1 MPKNKPTSK
10 LLKSERI
17 SLAASVEAGSHV
29 DRENRIISDV
39 ILCQVGEAKGHGV
52 HLEQSFIDA
61 GIDYAKKHH
70 TKVGMKCRFGH
81 PAMSNDALGT
91 EIGRYHNFKVVDDK
105 MVADLHVYESANL
118 SPTHPG
124 AGDWILSMA
133 EEDPHAIMTSIVFIP
148 GKKYQY
154 DDEGNKYYL
163 KIIYDEYG
171 ARYVSED
178 RNHKYDPNK
187 KVFVELKE
195 LWGNDLV
202 DEGAATDKLFSAIAN
217 PDKFAV
223 IATQFL
229 DEHPKIAVWL
239 GENPEKLEGFLQ
251 KYQSLKTK
259 TNRNTPMKIKFQ
271 KAWAFACAFFGFADT
286 KEEDLPEVTAE
297 HFGQLNDE
305 CARLETELAQ
315 ATKDKEAFEAQ
326 VDALGSEITELKKD
340 KTDLEASLAQ
350 EKKDK
355 DAYCALAEKYR
366 GAAGEAFKDTNPTE
380 DPKIE
385 GDQGGEKE
393 KKVEES
399 SVFKRAMKDL
409 KNI

>member
-17 SLAASVEAGSHV
+17 SLASSVEAGSHV

-52 HLEQSFIDA
+52 HLEQSFIEA
-61 GIDYAKKHH
+61 GIAYAKKHH

-91 EIGRYHNFKVVDDK
+91 EVGRYHNFKVVDDK

-133 EEDPHAIMTSIVFIP
+133 EEDPHAIMTSIVFTVDHY
-148 GKKYQY
+148 YQY
-154 DDEGNKYYL
+154 HDSNKF
-163 KIIYDEYG
+163 KVRRGEYG
-171 ARYVSED
+171 WVSED
-178 RNHKYDPNK
+178 KKFKFNPNEK
-187 KVFVELKE
+187 IYVELAE

-239 GENPEKLEGFLQ
+239 GENPEKLEGFIQ

-259 TNRNTPMKIKFQ
+259 TNRNTPMKFNFQSAWKFAL
-271 KAWAFACAFFGFADT
+271 KLFKLSDT
-286 KEEDLPEVTAE
+286 KEEDLPEVTPE

-326 VDALGSEITELKKD
+326 VDAFGSEITELKKD
-340 KTDLEASLAQ
+340 KTDLETSLAQ

-355 DAYCALAEKYR
+355 EAYCALAEKYR
-366 GAAGEAFKDTNPTE
+366 GAAGEAFQDTKPTKDPE
-380 DPKIE
+380 IE
-385 GDQGGEKE
+385 GDQGGNKE

-399 SVFKRAMKDL
+399 SVFKRAMMDL

>member
-1 MPKNKPTSK
+1 MPQNKPTSK
-10 LLKSERI
+10 LLKSKRI

-61 GIDYAKKHH
+61 GIAYAKKHH

-133 EEDPHAIMTSIVFIP
+133 EEDPHAIMTSIVFMP
-148 GKKYQY
+148 GRYYQY
-154 DDEGNKYYL
+154 DANGK
-163 KIIYDEYG
+163 KIYVWEYDQDNNWISANSKMKIY
-171 ARYVSED
+171 
-178 RNHKYDPNK
+178 
-187 KVFVELKE
+187 VELKE
-195 LWGNDLV
+195 LFGNDLV

-366 GAAGEAFKDTNPTE
+366 GAAGEAFQDTKPTKDPE
-380 DPKIE
+380 IE
-385 GDQGGEKE
+385 GDQGGNKE

-399 SVFKRAMKDL
+399 SVFKRAIMDL